1 MNKISSKSP
10 ATTSD
15 NIAQAPLLGDEQ
27 AVECILTDLRVVIDK
42 IDKNFNSAK
51 KLILIFAEA
60 LFDTKQYEQSQICR
74 KIKESLKDKIT
85 EGKITK
91 KWIEECLP
99 KDYKRKYS
107 KSEPS
112 SLSKPASITPTILQE
127 KHEKDDFEGQTLSSV
142 TSFKTNQG
150 KANPFTDDQ
159 LDQPSIRSETRTSY
173 PESQHDKRFE
183 EALFSENSELRE
195 ALKRQTVFTS
205 ADHIPANEIRFK
217 ISKDKYEQLKLAMEN
232 SKDSIYLVF
241 DKGGVLERAQAD
253 VLSAGLLNERS

>member
-1 MNKISSKSP
+1 MSK
-10 ATTSD
+10 A
-15 NIAQAPLLGDEQ
+15 I
-27 AVECILTDLRVVIDK
+27 ECILTDLRVVIDK

-112 SLSKPASITPTILQE
+112 SLSKPAN
-127 KHEKDDFEGQTLSSV
+127 DY
-142 TSFKTNQG
+142 TNNSTG
-150 KANPFTDDQ
+150 KA
-159 LDQPSIRSETRTSY
+159 
-173 PESQHDKRFE
+173 
-183 EALFSENSELRE
+183 
-195 ALKRQTVFTS
+195 
-205 ADHIPANEIRFK
+205 
-217 ISKDKYEQLKLAMEN
+217 
-232 SKDSIYLVF
+232 
-241 DKGGVLERAQAD
+241 
-253 VLSAGLLNERS
+253 